1 MDTNSNNYLIEGIRC
16 ILEVAIE
23 PLSEYELIQMLNE
36 QGWSL
41 PTNANDSLDLFTS
54 HFLVFNALYQLQVY
68 YWAEDKYLEI
78 SALAIQLHS
87 VIKKESSSTDVAHYT
102 SDEALRAYYLDMT
115 QLTNATED
123 SVNQLLNQFWERL
136 LANDDSDKAL
146 AIFSLELPVTYSEI
160 KKRYRSLA
168 MEHHP
173 DRGGDLVKF
182 KEVNWAFG
190 VLQRIYRS

>member
-1 MDTNSNNYLIEGIRC
+1 MHVHSNDHLIEGIRC
-16 ILEVAIE
+16 ILEVAVE
-23 PLSEYELIQMLNE
+23 PLSEYQLIQMLNE

-41 PTNANDSLDLFTS
+41 PTNAGDSLDLFTS
-54 HFLVFNALYQLQVY
+54 HFLVFNALYQLQVN
-68 YWAEDKYLEI
+68 YWAEDQYLEI
-78 SALAIQLHS
+78 SALAIQLHPA
-87 VIKKESSSTDVAHYT
+87 IKRESSSTNVTHYT

-136 LANDDSDKAL
+136 LVNEDSDKAL
-146 AIFSLELPVTYSEI
+146 AVFSLEHPVTYSDI

-173 DRGGDLVKF
+173 DRGGDLTNF